1 MSISSP
7 VISRPSIGDTPTQ
20 RPVQQEAAKT
30 LLLHEAGE
38 RKVTLNRDDRG
49 RIDLTLSPPPV
60 TQLVLSGG
68 GAKGVA
74 YPGAVK
80 ALEENNALTGIQSV
94 SGSSA
99 GAISAALLASGMTA
113 DEFTELSNSLDLSA
127 LMNSNNPIV
136 RKLQEISST
145 AGKWFGKFSEKIQT
159 ALTVL
164 PRLGTE
170 AERLE
175 ELVRSQSRATV
186 LARIGEAPS
195 KASLPE
201 VKAIADKLNAGG
213 AVTFMDLQVLS
224 RHIPTIKALNITG
237 TGTFEGRSQLVVFNA
252 SLTPD
257 MDIARAAHISA
268 SLPVVFKAP
277 VEQGHG
283 FQASGETTAFQDG
296 GLMLNTPVDGLY
308 QRQFPDSPLSRT
320 EQLILTFETMPLQ
333 SRGGYG
339 SAAADSALGVNFAAN
354 EQLNQAR
361 LKKVYADQTV
371 QMPLKTEQGD
381 YSGFFSGTVNFALP
395 DAAKK
400 DLQDNAHKAVSG
412 HLQQRSQAREAHR
425 FDSIEYAVLAMDDEL
440 FASVEGTLAEDD
452 ASRDVLRFRREAK
465 ELLAQVNQ
473 AITEANQTSDRLEIT
488 PRLASALRNLDAL
501 ITHPAY
507 AQWLA
512 KQLNAPD
519 SANFQQLLQVA
530 AKLPRDTVSRV
541 LLGAVDEMQ
550 RRNVA
555 VVAFNFIRD
564 VIYPALFQPGQPD
577 SNVELLRRAERDLGR
592 ATTAEAVNRVL
603 DELVERYAARSKASE
618 NLSPSTVVSRAKAWR
633 MRVK

>member
-1 MSISSP
+1 MKTSNQASFQ
-7 VISRPSIGDTPTQ
+7 PSIVDAPPQ
-20 RPVQQEAAKT
+20 PFVPHEPVKT

-38 RKVTLNRDDRG
+38 RKVTLSRDDKG
-49 RIDLTLSPPPV
+49 RVDLTLSPPPV

-74 YPGAVK
+74 YPGAVR
-80 ALEENNALTGIQSV
+80 ALEDNHALAGVRTV

-99 GAISAALLASGMTA
+99 GGVSAAVLASGMTA
-113 DEFTELSNSLDLSA
+113 DEFANLSNSLDLPA
-127 LMNSNNPIV
+127 LMNSNNPV
-136 RKLQEISST
+136 MRKLQELSST
-145 AGKWFGKFSEKIQT
+145 AGAWFGKFSEKIQT

-170 AERLE
+170 AEQLE

-186 LARIGEAPS
+186 LARIAEAPL
-195 KASLPE
+195 KAQLPE

-213 AVTFMDLQVLS
+213 LVTFMDLQVLS
-224 RHIPTIKALNITG
+224 RHIPTIKELNITG

-283 FQASGETTAFQDG
+283 FQVDGEKTAFQDG

-308 QRQFPDSPLSRT
+308 QRQFPDSPLDRT
-320 EQLILTFETMPLQ
+320 EPLILTFETIPLQ

-339 SAAADSALGVNFAAN
+339 GALADKALGVGFSAN

-361 LKKVYADQTV
+361 LKKSYSDQTV
-371 QMPLKTEQGD
+371 MMPLKTEKGD
-381 YSGFFSGTVNFALP
+381 YSSFFGGTVNFALP

-400 DLQDNAHKAVSG
+400 ALQDNARAAVNG
-412 HLQQRSQAREAHR
+412 HLEQRSQVREHHR
-425 FDSIEYAVLAMDDEL
+425 FESVESAVLAMSDEML
-440 FASVEGTLAEDD
+440 ASVESTLAQDET
-452 ASRDVLRFRREAK
+452 SRDVLRFRQQAK
-465 ELLAQVNQ
+465 EVLAQVHQ
-473 AITEANQTSDRLEIT
+473 AITEANQASDRLEIT

-501 ITHPAY
+501 VTHPAY
-507 AQWLA
+507 SQWLA
-512 KQLNAPD
+512 RQLNAPD
-519 SANFQQLLQVA
+519 NANFQQLLQVA
-530 AKLPRDTVSRV
+530 AKLPQDAVSRV
-541 LLGAVDEMQ
+541 LVGAVNEMH
-550 RRNVA
+550 RRDVA

-577 SNVELLRRAERDLGR
+577 SNVQLLRRAERELGR
-592 ATTAEAVNRVL
+592 AFTAEAFNRVL
-603 DELVERYAARSKASE
+603 DDLVEHYVARSDASE
-618 NLSPSTVVSRAKAWR
+618 KLSPSTVVARARAWR

>member
-1 MSISSP
+1 MNISSP

-30 LLLHEAGE
+30 VLLHEAGE

-136 RKLQEISST
+136 RKLQEMSST

-186 LARIGEAPS
+186 LARIGEARS

-296 GLMLNTPVDGLY
+296 GLMINTPVDGLY

-320 EQLILTFETMPLQ
+320 EQLILTFETIALQ

-339 SAAADSALGVNFAAN
+339 NAAADSALGVNFAAN

-361 LKKVYADQTV
+361 LKKGYSDQTV

-381 YSGFFSGTVNFALP
+381 YSSFFSGTVNFALP
-395 DAAKK
+395 DTAKK
-400 DLQDNAHKAVSG
+400 GLQDNAHKAVSG

-425 FDSIEYAVLAMDDEL
+425 FESIEYAVLAMDDKL
-440 FASVEGTLAEDD
+440 FASVEGALAEDD

-465 ELLAQVNQ
+465 ELLAQVHQ
-473 AITEANQTSDRLEIT
+473 AITEANQASDRLEIT

-550 RRNVA
+550 KRNVA

-564 VIYPALFQPGQPD
+564 VIYPALFQPGQTD

-618 NLSPSTVVSRAKAWR
+618 NLSPSTVVDRAKAWR